1 MSITQC
7 LRVSL
12 CFVVGEFS
20 REVDVAIPR
29 HASIL
34 ELLPRC
40 TQLCQA
46 PRISKPWQAS
56 TVVGQPLDMGSP
68 VGEIG
73 LADGDTIL
81 VHPRAELRSPVVRDS
96 AESLA
101 ATAHGNR
108 AGQQLSAVVLAAQ
121 AGAALLTAGL
131 AWWWL
136 AFAVAAFIG
145 VVIVPW
151 QQRMRHKAVGGDSA
165 AVALASIISAGL
177 AGGFLVAWG
186 LQPAGAPADLLAE
199 LSAADTAWAL
209 LSGVAVA
216 ALVLVLMIV
225 YRALSMRVVA
235 ALTTA
240 AVLLVLASAA
250 LSLPSASITSA
261 FAGALIACGVLGL
274 ALAPMLATK
283 LSGIPI
289 PRLLTAG
296 QELSTTDHAGAR
308 TRSAEEKSLA
318 IAQRT
323 HDVHA
328 GIVSGIA
335 ATVVPALL
343 AVGTEGEIFAQ
354 MLCLAVAG
362 AVCLHA
368 ARHHHGA
375 AVWALLLVVA
385 AAVIATGSSIWAGL
399 DQPGAIGVALVVM
412 VAASASPVWAPKVRN
427 LEPTTMV
434 WLERL
439 ESLAVA
445 ACLPLA
451 LQVIGV
457 FAMIRGLG

>member
-151 QQRMRHKAVGGDSA
+151 QQRMRHKAVGGDSS
-165 AVALASIISAGL
+165 AVALADRKS
-177 AGGFLVAWG
+177 
-186 LQPAGAPADLLAE
+186 
-199 LSAADTAWAL
+199 
-209 LSGVAVA
+209 
-216 ALVLVLMIV
+216 
-225 YRALSMRVVA
+225 VV
-235 ALTTA
+235 
-240 AVLLVLASAA
+240 
-250 LSLPSASITSA
+250 
-261 FAGALIACGVLGL
+261 
-274 ALAPMLATK
+274 
-283 LSGIPI
+283 
-289 PRLLTAG
+289 
-296 QELSTTDHAGAR
+296 
-308 TRSAEEKSLA
+308 
-318 IAQRT
+318 
-323 HDVHA
+323 
-328 GIVSGIA
+328 
-335 ATVVPALL
+335 
-343 AVGTEGEIFAQ
+343 
-354 MLCLAVAG
+354 
-362 AVCLHA
+362 
-368 ARHHHGA
+368 
-375 AVWALLLVVA
+375 
-385 AAVIATGSSIWAGL
+385 
-399 DQPGAIGVALVVM
+399 
-412 VAASASPVWAPKVRN
+412 
-427 LEPTTMV
+427 
-434 WLERL
+434 
-439 ESLAVA
+439 
-445 ACLPLA
+445 
-451 LQVIGV
+451 
-457 FAMIRGLG
+457 

>member
-1 MSITQC
+1 M
-7 LRVSL
+7 
-12 CFVVGEFS
+12 
-20 REVDVAIPR
+20 
-29 HASIL
+29 
-34 ELLPRC
+34 
-40 TQLCQA
+40 
-46 PRISKPWQAS
+46 
-56 TVVGQPLDMGSP
+56 M
-68 VGEIG
+68 
-73 LADGDTIL
+73 
-81 VHPRAELRSPVVRDS
+81 
-96 AESLA
+96 
-101 ATAHGNR
+101 
-108 AGQQLSAVVLAAQ
+108 
-121 AGAALLTAGL
+121 
-131 AWWWL
+131 
-136 AFAVAAFIG
+136 
-145 VVIVPW
+145 
-151 QQRMRHKAVGGDSA
+151 
-165 AVALASIISAGL
+165 
-177 AGGFLVAWG
+177 
-186 LQPAGAPADLLAE
+186 
-199 LSAADTAWAL
+199 
-209 LSGVAVA
+209 
-216 ALVLVLMIV
+216 VLMIV
-225 YRALSMRVVA
+225 YRALSKRVVA

-250 LSLPSASITSA
+250 LSLPSASITGA

-289 PRLLTAG
+289 PRLPTAG
-296 QELSTTDHAGAR
+296 QELTTTDHAGAR

-318 IAQRT
+318 LAKRT

-335 ATVVPALL
+335 AMVVPALL

-385 AAVIATGSSIWAGL
+385 AAVIAIGSSIWAGL

-412 VAASASPVWAPKVRN
+412 VAASASPVWAPKVRD

-434 WLERL
+434 WLERA